1 MAILEDLRKAIPGSE
16 SWSDKDVADYVHQ
29 RYAPDMEVD
38 QVYSKLGVVQKTKPN
53 SLLAMLPK
61 SVESGFRDTQIGTN
75 AALLSLGLADKTDT
89 ANRVAEL
96 QRRKQEIAPDEDTQ
110 QGLDAITAAGKEGW
124 VPAIKAAASNPKAV
138 GRLAMESVGSFLPDI
153 ALAVGTGGVAG
164 PVAKALATRVGVTR
178 LAPEAIG
185 LAAKTA
191 AQAVTVGAGS
201 AKTEFGST
209 FLETLKEAGVDL
221 SSSKDIRAA
230 FNNEELMAKAR
241 EEGLKKGIPVGVFD
255 AISMGVAGKFYS
267 KLAGTGL
274 GSKLAGSGA
283 EFGVQAGLGMS
294 GETVGQLAQ
303 KGEITDRSAILMEG
317 LLEGIT
323 AGPEAALNLRNK
335 GKLEGQLAEKAAAQ
349 QEVQA
354 AKEAPFKLT
363 DEQRLAL
370 ELPGS
375 AQDTFIKKVAE
386 KYGFNEE
393 QIAGLLNATDEEKKA
408 FTYEVAKSNPELLN
422 EYSKKLAKEAG
433 TSYAYTTEEA
443 KQANQREYEEG
454 QLPEKDVV
462 AQDAQQEDT
471 ASRLTQLGELPPSPK
486 TYTDKDADA
495 EPALLDVNGIQQ
507 EILANR
513 QSERDRVAAE
523 QEGKSYLQ
531 SEAAPLIGER
541 FAEFQALEDSP
552 SPPPRQE
559 VAEEKDVPL
568 AKSVERAL
576 GALPQGEQINI
587 GVIQGQVAADLGRT
601 PTLAE
606 MREALRGNRLV
617 QKKGDSLYR
626 APGTYFAN
634 TAPVRG
640 EPQKGRSN
648 IPASM
653 ENTDKLGLGSSRP
666 PAGMRPETWQK
677 VVDLVN
683 STPTNKPVTVPRLVN
698 EAGLTNKQ
706 AQDSMKKL
714 REDKAIQGA
723 LGKRTQVEMPNTLS
737 AENATKM
744 LKSELN
750 GKAYGC

>member
-1 MAILEDLRKAIPGSE
+1 MAILDDLRKTIPGSE
-16 SWSDKDVADYVHQ
+16 SWSDQDVADYIHQ
-29 RYAPDMEVD
+29 RYVPDRDVQD
-38 QVYSKLGVVQKTKPN
+38 VYGRLGVVQKTKPN

-75 AALLSLGLADKTDT
+75 AALLSLGLADRTDT
-89 ANRVAEL
+89 ANRVSEL
-96 QRRKQEIAPDEDTQ
+96 QRRKKEIAPDEDTQ

-267 KLAGTGL
+267 KLAGAGL
-274 GSKLAGSGA
+274 GSKLAGSAA
-283 EFGVQAGLGMS
+283 EFGAQAGLGMS

-335 GKLEGQLAEKAAAQ
+335 GKLEGQLAEKATAQ

-408 FTYEVAKSNPELLN
+408 FTYEVAKANPELLN
-422 EYSKKLAKEAG
+422 EYSQKLAKEAG

-683 STPTNKPVTVPRLVN
+683 STPTDKPVTVPRLVN